1 MNTIFNNTTFIER
14 VAWKTQNLLTQYKA
28 FYYTSGIAFYL
39 WLRADRIIV
48 AFNPGAII
56 SNRINDNFA
65 HDLSTRLEGRL
76 VVRTNTRGIFLQ
88 VGLNTPPRSISL
100 DEALPLDLAQQPS
113 PWHLPVGMTENG
125 PLWIPLM
132 GGISFLLGGSTGMGK
147 TGEEHAWIQALLHG
161 GKTLVFA
168 WDGKHSVEFIRY
180 ADKRNFHLM
189 FEVVELE
196 ALQSI
201 LRDREQQLVKS
212 GSVNILMHNEA
223 HPDDEILPIALFV
236 DEAADLP
243 DSAKLLLKQM
253 IRIYRYVGL
262 YPIIAT
268 NQPTQAEMFAKTNL
282 ATRVAFRVPQLS
294 DSMSVLGAKGAEN
307 LPAGDDGRGRGLII
321 WRGRLVEF
329 QAFKVTYPPI
339 SEEARQLMAD
349 TAEAESQ
356 MPAQEDDKSE
366 LVRQLHAQ
374 GKSNTFIVYEL
385 WGKSGE
391 AFAERMKLVKHIL
404 ATAST
409 STASSTPVSPPNGH
423 TRK

>member
-1 MNTIFNNTTFIER
+1 MNDQFIQR
-14 VAWKTQNLLTQYKA
+14 VALKTLRLLIQNKVMH
-28 FYYTSGIAFYL
+28 YTSGVAFCL
-39 WLRADRIIV
+39 WQRGDRIIV
-48 AFNPGAII
+48 AFDPSAI
-56 SNRINDNFA
+56 RLERVNDQFA
-65 HDLSTRLEGRL
+65 HALSTGLEGRR
-76 VVRTNTRGIFLQ
+76 VIRTNTRGLFLQ
-88 VGLNTPPRSISL
+88 VGLDTPGASISL
-100 DEALPLDLAQQPS
+100 DEALPLDLTKQPS
-113 PWHLPVGMTENG
+113 PWHLPVGMTKNG
-125 PLWIPLM
+125 PLWISLKS
-132 GGISFLLGGSTGMGK
+132 GISFLLGGSTGMGK

-168 WDGKHSVEFIRY
+168 WDGKHSVEFVRY

-189 FEVVELE
+189 FQVIELE

-201 LRDREQQLVKS
+201 LRDRAQQLVKS

-243 DSAKLLLKQM
+243 DSAKILLQQM
-253 IRIYRYVGL
+253 ISIYRYVGL

-268 NQPTQAEMFAKTNL
+268 NQTTQAEMFAKANL
-282 ATRVAFRVPQLS
+282 ATRVAFRVPQLNN
-294 DSMSVLGAKGAEN
+294 SMTILGNKGAEQ
-307 LPAGDDGRGRGLII
+307 LPAECGRGLIV

-329 QAFKVTYPPI
+329 QSFAVTYPPI

-349 TAEAESQ
+349 VAEAESDT
-356 MPAQEDDKSE
+356 PDHEDDQSE
-366 LVRQLHAQ
+366 RVKQLHAQ
-374 GKSNTFIVYEL
+374 GKSNTSIVYEV
-385 WGKSGE
+385 WGKGGA

-423 TRK
+423 TGK